1 MRAAYPDCEPS
12 VRARREPQT
21 VPTTIVVRPKA
32 TAPPVGV
39 RFGFASGRTTF
50 IGVVVAVRPITP
62 THVAVEVE
70 IGADDYAR
78 LLGIDTTE
86 RDVGPSG

>member
-1 MRAAYPDCEPS
+1 
-12 VRARREPQT
+12 

-39 RFGFASGRTTF
+39 RFGFASGRKTF
-50 IGVVVAVRPITP
+50 IGVVVAVRSITP

-70 IGADDYAR
+70 IGDAEFAR
-78 LLGIDTTE
+78 LLGTDT
-86 RDVGPSG
+86 S